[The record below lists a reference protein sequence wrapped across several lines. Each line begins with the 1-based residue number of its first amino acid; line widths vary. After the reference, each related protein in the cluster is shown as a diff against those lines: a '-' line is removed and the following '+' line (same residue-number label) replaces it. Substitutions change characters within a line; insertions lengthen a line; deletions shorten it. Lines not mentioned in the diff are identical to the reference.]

1 MGAEVRVE
9 PALLDK
15 AQQVCE
21 SLHAEVARDE
31 LGIDAVT
38 EDAARGLAGWV
49 MQRALGDLVWWWRD
63 DLDKLG
69 RYLDVFGD
77 ALHQAAEAYRQS
89 DHASQDL
96 FDIRGR

>member
-15 AQQVCE
+15 AQQLCE
-21 SLHAEVARDE
+21 SMHAEVARDE

-49 MQRALGDLVWWWRD
+49 MQRALGDMVWFWRD
-63 DLDKLG
+63 DLSKLG
-69 RYLDVFGD
+69 TYLDTFGN
-77 ALHQAAEAYRQS
+77 ALHHAARAYRQS
-89 DHASQDL
+89 DQASQDL